1 MRLRSRLNSF
11 IYLLFFNY
19 FFYYFFTER
28 WRCSQVLLN
37 DVLISYLF
45 LYTVLYRGYCTPK
58 PRGGGGKALVVRTN
72 APFYPPAGF
81 KGVFV
86 PGFGAFDLSQWCK
99 PL

>member
-1 MRLRSRLNSF
+1 M
-11 IYLLFFNY
+11 
-19 FFYYFFTER
+19 
-28 WRCSQVLLN
+28 LLN

-45 LYTVLYRGYCTPK
+45 LYTVLYRGYCTLK
-58 PRGGGGKALVVRTN
+58 PGGGGGGKALAVRTN

-86 PGFGAFDLSQWCK
+86 PGFGAFDSSQWCK